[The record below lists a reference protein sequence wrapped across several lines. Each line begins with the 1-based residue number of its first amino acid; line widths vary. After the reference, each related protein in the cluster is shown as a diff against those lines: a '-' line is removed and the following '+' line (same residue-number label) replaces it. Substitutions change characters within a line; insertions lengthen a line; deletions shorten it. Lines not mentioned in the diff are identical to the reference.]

1 MWLEGKMSDVVK
13 YKFVYKIYEVSQDGL
28 LKEPR
33 GEEYGRNII
42 IFDEYDTEEDALK
55 AIEKEQGYETFIIL
69 KAVSVNYIDA
79 S

>member
-1 MWLEGKMSDVVK
+1 MNEVVK
-13 YKFVYKIYEVSQDGL
+13 YKFTYKIYEISHDGL

-42 IFDEYDTEEDALK
+42 IFDEYDTEEEALK

-69 KAVSVNYIDA
+69 KAISVNYVDE
-79 S
+79 SDTTQN